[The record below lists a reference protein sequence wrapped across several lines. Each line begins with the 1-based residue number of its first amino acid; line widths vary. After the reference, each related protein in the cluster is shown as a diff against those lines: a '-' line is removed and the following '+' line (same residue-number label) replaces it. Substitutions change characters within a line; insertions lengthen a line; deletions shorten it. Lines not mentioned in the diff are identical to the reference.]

1 MVSSLAVR
9 QASQP
14 QNMKIDSDRPAVN
27 AAKDFTAN
35 GFIQDQEKS
44 SDEAN
49 SPLCAFS
56 TAITTNSAS
65 TTSWRPTSAYWM
77 PLVAVIPR

>member
-49 SPLCAFS
+49 SPLCAFC